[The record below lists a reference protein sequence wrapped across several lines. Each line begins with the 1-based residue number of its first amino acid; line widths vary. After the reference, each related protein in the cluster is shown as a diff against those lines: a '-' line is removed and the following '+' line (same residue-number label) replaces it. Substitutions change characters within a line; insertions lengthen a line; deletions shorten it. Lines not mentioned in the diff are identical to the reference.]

1 MNATTRPLSA
11 LVTHYNAMAVA
22 LGKPTVKRFAD
33 REAAERHLA
42 ALQAEYDE
50 ANKAKPEPKA
60 PKEPKVMLP
69 FRDREIPGN
78 PEKMGKHPAPHSLA
92 GRCLVL
98 LSRPEGGSLQEVE
111 ALVEE
116 FDKERGKPL
125 VNIRRR
131 AHDLVDLMHRRRGFA
146 LRYKEGRAYIT
157 LPEAR

>member
-33 REAAERHLA
+33 REAAERRLA
-42 ALQAEYDE
+42 ALQAEYNE
-50 ANKAKPEPKA
+50 AKPETPKT
-60 PKEPKVMLP
+60 MLP

-78 PEKMGKHPAPHSLA
+78 PEKMGKHPAPNSLA

-131 AHDLVDLMHRRRGFA
+131 AHDLVDLMHRRRGFV
-146 LRYKEGRAYIT
+146 LRYKEGRAYII
-157 LPEAR
+157 LPEVR